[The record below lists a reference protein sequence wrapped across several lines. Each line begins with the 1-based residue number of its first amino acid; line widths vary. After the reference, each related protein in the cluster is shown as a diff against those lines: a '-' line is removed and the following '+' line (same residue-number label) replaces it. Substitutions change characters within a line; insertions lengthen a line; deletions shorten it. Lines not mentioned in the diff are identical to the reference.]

1 MTCMIET
8 PRYLG
13 SIPHPSIGVRMPKIF
28 LEGILTAFK
37 ERNTAGGL
45 MLSYGRETA
54 PQYVIESKPG
64 TYDITLGHTGVSIK
78 EYIMESVYAARKKNV
93 VVEIEADHL
102 IIGSSLQAVQR
113 LYEAR
118 ESLSLDNE
126 IIESSME
133 YNRSAIDEAIAT
145 GYVNTFTID
154 ATSLIDYKVMEYP
167 KEKVYELF
175 EEGIKEGKELL
186 KKYANKNLL
195 FSWINSKLYKV
206 HFTDVEVMKI
216 ALAFDKNLKATK
228 QLYSYIEK
236 KMDGKPFGFEIA
248 LDEIP
253 VYTGKELA
261 LYLDMWKSME
271 AHVDFIAPYIGF
283 RKRED
288 YTGSLEE
295 LENRLSFL
303 SAIAYGYGC
312 MLSIHS
318 GSGLTPYTG
327 KGEGVYDC
335 ILRATGG
342 RVKYKI
348 SGIYVELLLELL
360 ASSKETGYRNIFE
373 KIFDDVKTYIEE
385 QIKQGTPFASKGL
398 KEKYTMYL
406 ENLRKGLCKE
416 RDSRADF
423 FRHYSFIALNLR
435 DPSGKRYLKETLENL
450 YQNDKEFK
458 TLVDQEVKALTLR
471 LIDGLNYSNNIQN
484 ILKKC

>member
-1 MTCMIET
+1 MTYMIET

-13 SIPHPSIGVRMPKIF
+13 PIPHPAIGVRMPKIF

-54 PQYVIESKPG
+54 PQYVIDSKPG
-64 TYDITLGHTGVSIK
+64 TYDITLGHTGTSIK
-78 EYIMESVYAARKKNV
+78 EYIMESVSAARKKNIL
-93 VVEIEADHL
+93 VEIEADHL
-102 IIGSSLQAVQR
+102 IIGSSLHAVQR
-113 LYEAR
+113 LYEVR
-118 ESLSLDNE
+118 GSSSLDNE
-126 IIESSME
+126 VIESSME
-133 YNRSAIDEAIAT
+133 YNRRAIDEAIET
-145 GYVNTFTID
+145 GYVNTFTVD
-154 ATSLIDYKVMEYP
+154 ATSLIDYKVMQYP
-167 KEKVYELF
+167 QEKVYELF
-175 EEGIKEGKELL
+175 EERIREGKELL
-186 KKYANKNLL
+186 KKYADKNLI
-195 FSWINSKLYKV
+195 FSWINGKLYKIN
-206 HFTDVEVMKI
+206 FTEVEVMKI
-216 ALAFDKNLKATK
+216 ALAFDKSLKVTK

-248 LDEIP
+248 LDEVPI
-253 VYTGKELA
+253 YTDKELA

-295 LENRLSFL
+295 LESRLSFL
-303 SAIAYGYGC
+303 SAIAQGFGC

-327 KGEGVYDC
+327 KGEGVYDS
-335 ILRATGG
+335 ILRSTGG

-348 SGIYVELLLELL
+348 SGIYFELLLELL
-360 ASSKETGYRNIFE
+360 ANSKEARYRKVFE

-385 QIKQGTPFASKGL
+385 QIKQSTPFASEGL
-398 KEKYTMYL
+398 KEKYSTYL
-406 ENLRKGLCKE
+406 ESLRKGLCKE

-435 DPSGKRYLKETLENL
+435 DSSGKRYLKESLENL

-458 TLVDQEVKALTLR
+458 TVVDREVKALTLR
-471 LIDGLNYSNNIQN
+471 LIEGLNYSNNIQN

>member
-1 MTCMIET
+1 MIET

-13 SIPHPSIGVRMPKIF
+13 PIPHPAIGVRIPKIF

-54 PQYVIESKPG
+54 PQYVIDSKPG
-64 TYDITLGHTGVSIK
+64 TYDITLGHTGTSIK
-78 EYIMESVYAARKKNV
+78 EYIMESVSAARNKNV
-93 VVEIEADHL
+93 IVEIEADHL

-118 ESLSLDNE
+118 GSSSLDNE

-133 YNRSAIDEAIAT
+133 YNRRAIDEAIET
-145 GYVNTFTID
+145 GYVNTFTVD
-154 ATSLIDYKVMEYP
+154 ATSLIDYKIMQYP
-167 KEKVYELF
+167 KEKLYELF
-175 EEGIKEGKELL
+175 EERIVDGKELL
-186 KKYANKNLL
+186 KRYANKKFV
-195 FSWINSKLYKV
+195 FSWIDGKLYNIN
-206 HFTDVEVMKI
+206 FTEVEVMKA
-216 ALAFDKNLKATK
+216 ALAFDKNLKVTR

-236 KMDGKPFGFEIA
+236 KMNGKPFGFEIA

-271 AHVDFIAPYIGF
+271 AHIDFIAPYIGF

-303 SAIAYGYGC
+303 AAIANGYGC

-327 KGEGVYDC
+327 KGKGVYDT
-335 ILRATGG
+335 IVRATWG

-360 ASSKETGYRNIFE
+360 ANSKEITHRKVFE

-385 QIKQGTPFASKGL
+385 QIKQNTPFASEGL
-398 KEKYTMYL
+398 KEKYGIYL
-406 ENLRKGLCKE
+406 ENLKKGLCKE
-416 RDSRADF
+416 KDSRTDF

-435 DPSGKRYLKETLENL
+435 DSSGERYLKERLENL
-450 YQNDKEFK
+450 YQNDKDFK

-471 LIDGLNYSNNIQN
+471 LIDGLNYSNNFIP
-484 ILKKC
+484 KT